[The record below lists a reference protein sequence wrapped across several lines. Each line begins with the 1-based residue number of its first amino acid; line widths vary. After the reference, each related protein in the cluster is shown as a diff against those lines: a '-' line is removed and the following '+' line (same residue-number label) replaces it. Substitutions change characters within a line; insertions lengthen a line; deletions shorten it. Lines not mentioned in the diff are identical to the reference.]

1 MTRWDLFFVV
11 VAIAAWV
18 SAFVLAMVGKIR
30 RRRARTLAR
39 EQMKSYDAAKEIDES
54 IRQARF
60 REQSV
65 APGKGQENLVI
76 NGNVRYYKGQSAK
89 LGDQG
94 TVVDSGT
101 LSFAIKDV
109 TVQNIEDAKK
119 FKKFTDLMTNRVGLI
134 SAVSSVS
141 FLPFSYQAGSYQD
154 GLSVTQPTKE
164 QPPPPKPE
172 EIKIIPLQTKR
183 KLVLR

>member
-18 SAFVLAMVGKIR
+18 SAFVLAMLGKIR

-60 REQSV
+60 REAS
-65 APGKGQENLVI
+65 
-76 NGNVRYYKGQSAK
+76 
-89 LGDQG
+89 DQG
-94 TVVDSGT
+94 IVVNSGSVSFTVKN
-101 LSFAIKDV
+101 FIA
-109 TVQNIEDAKK
+109 QNIEDAR
-119 FKKFTDLMTNRVGLI
+119 KFTGLTIDRVGLI

-164 QPPPPKPE
+164 QPPPKPE